1 MQQAQLASASIA
13 YLPPLVAKQ
22 SRSVVTCH
30 QKLRRAGLPRT
41 SPLPKHSRAGWAQ
54 KMSSLRP
61 LRQQF
66 DPVELLVPDG
76 HQLSTSSNL
85 LWGLHNE
92 QRQALLFLAMSSGLL
107 ATTDVT
113 QAADLQFLA
122 DLSIDKGQA
131 ITFLVNNPF
140 VTLGVAIA
148 LYLIVPRVLRLATR
162 YILLPA
168 AVAGGVYLVITN
180 PSTSWRVVSS
190 AFGYI
195 TANPAVTSIAI
206 LGALALALSPY
217 VLIIGGIVLVFSATS
232 LPGPL
237 KRLLPAPVVEADRQ
251 LDFVR
256 EQVKGPTSQAAEKL
270 RSIFAGNTKALSPA
284 HLDSSRLVSAP
295 RLTESI
301 IDDEQ

>member
-1 MQQAQLASASIA
+1 MQQTQLASANTA
-13 YLPPLVAKQ
+13 CLPPVIAKQ
-22 SRSVVTCH
+22 SRSVATCH
-30 QKLRRAGLPRT
+30 QKLRRAGLPRA
-41 SPLPKHSRAGWAQ
+41 SALLEHSRAVLTQ
-54 KMSSLRP
+54 KTSSSRP

-180 PSTSWRVVSS
+180 PSTSWNVVTS
-190 AFGYI
+190 AFGCE
-195 TANPAVTSIAI
+195 
-206 LGALALALSPY
+206 
-217 VLIIGGIVLVFSATS
+217 
-232 LPGPL
+232 LPTYP
-237 KRLLPAPVVEADRQ
+237 
-251 LDFVR
+251 
-256 EQVKGPTSQAAEKL
+256 
-270 RSIFAGNTKALSPA
+270 
-284 HLDSSRLVSAP
+284 
-295 RLTESI
+295 
-301 IDDEQ
+301 

>member
-1 MQQAQLASASIA
+1 MYCTPFTMQQTQLALTNSA
-13 YLPPLVAKQ
+13 YLHPLVAKQ
-22 SRSVVTCH
+22 SKSVATCH
-30 QKLRRAGLPRT
+30 QKLRRAGSLRT
-41 SPLPKHSRAGWAQ
+41 SALPKHSRAVLTQ
-54 KMSSLRP
+54 ETTSSIP

-66 DPVELLVPDG
+66 NPVELLVPDR

-140 VTLGVAIA
+140 ITLGVAIA

-180 PSTSWRVVSS
+180 PSTSWSVVSS
-190 AFGYI
+190 AFGCE
-195 TANPAVTSIAI
+195 
-206 LGALALALSPY
+206 L
-217 VLIIGGIVLVFSATS
+217 
-232 LPGPL
+232 
-237 KRLLPAPVVEADRQ
+237 
-251 LDFVR
+251 
-256 EQVKGPTSQAAEKL
+256 PTS
-270 RSIFAGNTKALSPA
+270 
-284 HLDSSRLVSAP
+284 H
-295 RLTESI
+295 
-301 IDDEQ
+301 